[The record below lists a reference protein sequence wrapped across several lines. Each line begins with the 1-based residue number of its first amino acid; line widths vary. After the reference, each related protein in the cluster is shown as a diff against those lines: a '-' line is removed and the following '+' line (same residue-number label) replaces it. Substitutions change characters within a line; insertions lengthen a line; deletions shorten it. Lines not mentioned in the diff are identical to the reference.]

1 LSYRAG
7 WSTAIDACCGS
18 GAAGGERLGVSLAD
32 HLGFV
37 GYCMWYVA
45 LR

>member
-1 LSYRAG
+1 MRAARPL
-7 WSTAIDACCGS
+7 AILPDDIGS
-18 GAAGGERLGVSLAD
+18 QQD
-32 HLGFV
+32 V